1 MVIMPEDKFEKAVEK
16 RLDKIENIVDKTA
29 KQSNT
34 QKKELALEKKAETY
48 AESKISTLEA
58 KVDKLQEGKLD
69 SKWVHDLNRNVKE
82 ILTGEQ
88 KKALFED
95 AKISLWI
102 DSYDE
107 LFSDFDPRTYSKR
120 EISADF
126 LSEAKR
132 FARDQIDG
140 VDLVILVPSK
150 VRDKNI
156 EGIIKKRLKQSFLKQ
171 YTLLVEK
178 KKKIL
183 LQGVTFI
190 LLGVFFMVLT
200 TFILFTYSVKDFLI
214 YFLGVIGEPA
224 GWFLFWEGLNLII
237 FDSKERN
244 SDLEF
249 NKKMSKINIL
259 FNDYN

>member
-1 MVIMPEDKFEKAVEK
+1 MPEDKFEKNIEK

-29 KQSNT
+29 KQSNI
-34 QKKELALEKKAETY
+34 QKKEIALEKKTQTHV
-48 AESKISTLEA
+48 ESKINTLEA
-58 KVDKLQEGKLD
+58 KVDKMQVDKLD
-69 SKWVHDLNRNVKE
+69 SKWVHGLNKNVKE
-82 ILTGEQ
+82 ILTEEQ
-88 KKALFED
+88 KNALLED

-102 DSYDE
+102 DSYNE
-107 LFSDFDPRTYSKR
+107 LFSDFDPRSYSKR

-126 LSEAKR
+126 LAEAKR
-132 FARDQIDG
+132 FARDQFDG
-140 VDLVILVPSK
+140 ADLVILVPSK
-150 VRDKNI
+150 LRDKNI

-171 YTLLVEK
+171 HEFLVNK
-178 KKKIL
+178 KKKII
-183 LQGVTFI
+183 LQGITFL
-190 LLGVFFMVLT
+190 LLGVFFMVFT
-200 TFILFTYSVKDFLI
+200 TFILFSYDVKDFLI

-249 NKKMSKINIL
+249 NKKMSKINII

>member
-1 MVIMPEDKFEKAVEK
+1 MTEDKFEKAVEK
-16 RLDKIENIVDKTA
+16 RLDKIESNI
-29 KQSNT
+29 SHNLENINT
-34 QKKELALEKKAETY
+34 QKKEVAIEKKIDTHV
-48 AESKISTLEA
+48 ESKIDKLEA
-58 KVDKLQEGKLD
+58 KFSKLQDDKLD
-69 SKWVHDLNRNVKE
+69 SKWVHDLNKNVKE
-82 ILTGEQ
+82 ILTDEQ
-88 KKALFED
+88 KKALLED

-107 LFSDFDPRTYSKR
+107 LFSDFDPRSYSKR

-126 LSEAKR
+126 LSEVKR

-140 VDLVILVPSK
+140 VDLVILVPPK
-150 VRDKNI
+150 VRDKNM

-183 LQGVTFI
+183 LQGVAFI
-190 LLGVFFMVLT
+190 LFGIFFMIFT
-200 TFILFTYSVKDFLI
+200 TFILFTYDVKDFFI
-214 YFLGVIGEPA
+214 YFFGVIGEPA

-244 SDLEF
+244 SDLKF
-249 NKKMSKINIL
+249 NKKMSKINII